1 MSRHQYIRN
10 LDYQDVL
17 DEYEGYSDEEDDE
30 LSPEDRE
37 LMTQGTAAVQAA
49 LGVEASKV
57 TVAQIEEALWHY
69 YYDVDKSVAYLIS
82 KFVNPAPKPAKTQPH
97 QRTGK
102 LATRA
107 FSTVDHALL
116 LDHDLPTDWATK
128 TSNLTDAAP
137 PATLGFSSSVGS
149 RCQAS
154 SRTGPSLAHLF
165 HDMPWG
171 NVPAHRSTTFV
182 PPLTPRGGLLG
193 GSGTAPKMS
202 KLQALAA
209 ARKKKAQEQS
219 AASNA
224 VAEAV
229 VGLNELSVRDAAGG
243 NEGAAAANPPSK
255 RFKTSAATSLGSLPS
270 LLASK
275 SQTAAARP
283 SPGEA
288 PERLPSAPPPTQ
300 PAPSPGLRGTP
311 AESCEATATADDATT
326 TAPSSFGDVL
336 SGIRSSARPTTAAA
350 ESKPWDRVEID
361 FDGPLYGVDGRG
373 KAPPE
378 DDRSSLDWFEVR
390 RRKRGDSDLYE
401 DVVVLFPNLPQSARD
416 AFAKPSPDDIVLAAQ
431 AKSQTKAGQKT
442 TPASKAKKTAPA
454 AGTGDA
460 KAEEPKAVEAPLP
473 KSRNLDVL
481 SEFEK
486 HKGKKSAS
494 FVVVGHVDAG
504 KSTMMGRLL
513 LDLSVVDQRTVEK
526 LRKEAQTIG
535 KSSFALAW
543 VLDQRAEERTRGV
556 TIDIATNRFE
566 TDKTIFTVL
575 DAPGHQDFI
584 PNMIAGASQ
593 ADFAILVIDAGV
605 GAFEAGLKG
614 QTREHSLLIRSMG
627 VSRIIVAVNK
637 LDMVSWSQER
647 FEEIKNQMAGF
658 LSMASFQAKNIS
670 FVPVSGLYG
679 DNLVRRSANPAAAWY
694 TGPTLVEE
702 LESSEP
708 SARALTNP
716 LRITASEVYRTMQS
730 PVTVAGRVDAG
741 SLQVGDALLV
751 QPSGEKA
758 YVKSLL
764 ADDAPAEWAV
774 AGQSVVLHL
783 SHIDPIHVR
792 VGDIICDPAKP
803 VARSDR
809 FTMKALAFDFLTPMQ
824 VDVHRGRL
832 HAAGRID
839 AIPALLDKVTG
850 AVANKKPKIV
860 KPGTVARI
868 VVQLEAPVP
877 LEAGQRVVLRSGGQT
892 VAAGLLE

>member
-10 LDYQDVL
+10 LDYQDAL

-82 KFVNPAPKPAKTQPH
+82 KFVNPAPKPAKAQPQ

-102 LATRA
+102 SAICALSLA
-107 FSTVDHALL
+107 DHAVL

-128 TSNLTDAAP
+128 TSDLTDTAAP
-137 PATLGFSSSVGS
+137 AIFGSSSRMGS
-149 RCQAS
+149 RCQTS
-154 SRTGPSLAHLF
+154 SQPRPSLAHLF

-171 NVPAHRSTTFV
+171 NVPAHRATTFL
-182 PPLTPRGGLLG
+182 PPPIPRGGLLG
-193 GSGTAPKMS
+193 GSGTASKMS

-229 VGLNELSVRDAAGG
+229 TGLNGLSVGD
-243 NEGAAAANPPSK
+243 GAAPSK
-255 RFKTSAATSLGSLPS
+255 
-270 LLASK
+270 SK
-275 SQTAAARP
+275 SWA
-283 SPGEA
+283 
-288 PERLPSAPPPTQ
+288 
-300 PAPSPGLRGTP
+300 
-311 AESCEATATADDATT
+311 
-326 TAPSSFGDVL
+326 
-336 SGIRSSARPTTAAA
+336 
-350 ESKPWDRVEID
+350 RVEID
-361 FDGPLYGVDGRG
+361 FDGPLYGVDGQGRP
-373 KAPPE
+373 PPE

-390 RRKRGDSDLYE
+390 RRKRDDSDRYE

-431 AKSQTKAGQKT
+431 AKSQTKAGQKA
-442 TPASKAKKTAPA
+442 TPASKTKKTAPA
-454 AGTGDA
+454 AGNGDA
-460 KAEEPKAVEAPLP
+460 GAEEPKAVEAPLP

-481 SEFEK
+481 SEFER

-513 LDLSVVDQRTVEK
+513 LDLKVVDQRAVEK
-526 LRKEAQTIG
+526 LRKEAHTIG

-543 VLDQRAEERTRGV
+543 VLDQHAEERARGV

-566 TDKTIFTVL
+566 TDKTIFTIL

-593 ADFAILVIDAGV
+593 ADFAILVIDASV

-647 FEEIKNQMAGF
+647 FEEIKNQMSGF
-658 LSMASFQAKNIS
+658 LSMASFQAKNVA
-670 FVPVSGLYG
+670 FVPVSGLHG
-679 DNLVRRSANPAAAWY
+679 DNLVHRSSDPAAAWY
-694 TGPTLVEE
+694 TGPTLLEE
-702 LESSEP
+702 LEKSEP
-708 SARALTNP
+708 SGRALTNP
-716 LRITASEVYRTMQS
+716 LRMTASEVYRTMQS
-730 PVTVAGRVDAG
+730 PVTVSGRIDAG

-764 ADDAPAEWAV
+764 ADDMPADWAV

-803 VARSDR
+803 IARADR

-832 HAAGRID
+832 HAAGRIE

-850 AVANKKPKIV
+850 AVAKKKPKIV

-868 VVQLEAPVP
+868 VVQLESQVP